1 MRIDSTRR
9 RSRSA
14 PDELDGLLVA
24 QAQAQAQA
32 GDGLYGRTSS
42 EEQAEKGTIK
52 NQQEYLGDRARL
64 EHWPVAGEYWDD
76 GVSGT
81 IPLQDREA
89 GRRLL
94 EDAKAGRLRRVVVY
108 NLTRLGR
115 TLRVILD
122 AYDQLQA
129 YGVEV
134 VSATEPIDTSNP
146 IGKFIFQ
153 LLASLAELDR
163 ATTLDKL
170 SGGRDRVAREG
181 RWTGGPVPFGL
192 DVHPEDVDRDGAPR
206 LVPSERLLPQLGQ
219 TEREAAAGLF
229 RAIAEG
235 ASTTEEARRLNALGV
250 NSSTRYAGQDAPSR
264 FTLWSTR
271 RLGDLLHNPIY
282 MGEHTVNSQRGEIRR
297 TFPALVDP
305 SLWRRVQ
312 EALAEH
318 RVSPRPERIT
328 ASSYLLRGLV
338 YCANCGGRYAGAD
351 FTPRRTGAT
360 YTYYRCTKQHSPDGS
375 APGGGGRCVGKLMPA
390 PWLEAQVWEKTRT
403 LVLDD
408 AETLDAL
415 RESVRQRSAESAAR
429 QAQIQA
435 HEARLT
441 ALSAERDKVLTL
453 FRRASG
459 RLPELLD
466 ATERQLE
473 EIARDEADARGAL
486 ATLRAQDEV
495 THEAE
500 ARLASAGALLV
511 RLQAEVA
518 WIDAHPDHPDARTKK
533 RGVLEQLV
541 VAVRITTEGAG
552 RAKTAGADMESA
564 FAAAAALGGE
574 GVCPPRNQGV
584 KCILPI
590 AAVRYPAPANAAGS
604 VSASAGMR
612 IPALPRMPKEIGV
625 RPVM

>member
-1 MRIDSTRR
+1 M
-9 RSRSA
+9 
-14 PDELDGLLVA
+14 
-24 QAQAQAQA
+24 
-32 GDGLYGRTSS
+32 
-42 EEQAEKGTIK
+42 
-52 NQQEYLGDRARL
+52 
-64 EHWPVAGEYWDD
+64 
-76 GVSGT
+76 
-81 IPLQDREA
+81 
-89 GRRLL
+89 
-94 EDAKAGRLRRVVVY
+94 
-108 NLTRLGR
+108 
-115 TLRVILD
+115 
-122 AYDQLQA
+122 
-129 YGVEV
+129 EV

-459 RLPELLD
+459 RLPD
-466 ATERQLE
+466 CSTPRSASSRRSPGTRRTP
-473 EIARDEADARGAL
+473 AGPSPHCAPRTRSPTRPRRAWRRPGRSSSACRRRWRGSMRTPTTRTPGRRSGACWSSWWWRCGSPP
-486 ATLRAQDEV
+486 RA
-495 THEAE
+495 
-500 ARLASAGALLV
+500 
-511 RLQAEVA
+511 
-518 WIDAHPDHPDARTKK
+518 P
-533 RGVLEQLV
+533 
-541 VAVRITTEGAG
+541 AG
-552 RAKTAGADMESA
+552 RRRRGRTWRAPSRR
-564 FAAAAALGGE
+564 AAALGGE

-584 KCILPI
+584 PWFRRWHTDPLILVVPLRP
-590 AAVRYPAPANAAGS
+590 AA
-604 VSASAGMR
+604 
-612 IPALPRMPKEIGV
+612 
-625 RPVM
+625 